1 MSIRNFFRN
10 CIDTFI
16 SINTPMIIE
25 DWDLLPKS
33 YYKELPK
40 DEIER
45 SEQEKNAELR
55 EIIKKL

>member
-40 DEIER
+40 KKIER
-45 SEQEKNAELR
+45 LEQEKITELR